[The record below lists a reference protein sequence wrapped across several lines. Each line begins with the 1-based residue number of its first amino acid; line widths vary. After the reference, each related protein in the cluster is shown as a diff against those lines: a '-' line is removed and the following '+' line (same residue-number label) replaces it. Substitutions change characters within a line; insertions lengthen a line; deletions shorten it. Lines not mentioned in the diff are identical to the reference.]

1 MRDLIEWLKPGS
13 RVKRYIF
20 TLLISVL
27 LLIFCGISLGRTSDL
42 TPTMLIAYV
51 LLITLS
57 IFGIVFSFILA
68 QRNILLVSLKNIIW

>member
-20 TLLISVL
+20 ALLVSVL
-27 LLIFCGISLGRTSDL
+27 LLILCGVSLGKISDL

-51 LLITLS
+51 LLITLK
-57 IFGIVFSFILA
+57 IYLEEIKMYV
-68 QRNILLVSLKNIIW
+68 